1 MNLESLETLP
11 LLADPAGPTAV
22 VVDVTP
28 DVARVW
34 LRNNTHNRRLRERA
48 VQDYARDMAAGHW
61 NLNGEAIKFAA
72 DGTVLDGQH
81 RLRAVVAA
89 DVTVQMLV
97 VVGLDPAAQ
106 ETMDTGRK
114 RTTGDVMGLR
124 GEHNAHTLAA
134 ILRRVWAWQQGDY
147 KFAGN
152 YAAINRECAQLL
164 AEHPELRRSAE
175 IAVRTRN
182 AFPHIPQSSLGVAHH
197 LFSTIEVD
205 EAAWFFQRIADGAEL
220 PLGHPI
226 LALRSRVTSERLD
239 SVRMP
244 ESRHMAYLI
253 RTWNAT
259 REGRSLDRLVH
270 PPNSQMPMPK

>member
-1 MNLESLETLP
+1 VNTKTLP
-11 LLADPAGPTAV
+11 TLPDTDGPTAV
-22 VVDVTP
+22 VIDVTP
-28 DVARVW
+28 ALAREW
-34 LRNNTHNRRLRERA
+34 LRNNTHNRKLRDRA
-48 VQDYARDMAAGHW
+48 VADYARDMTAGHW
-61 NLNGEAIKFAA
+61 TLNGEAIKFAT

-81 RLRAVVAA
+81 RLRAVIDA
-89 DVTVQMLV
+89 DTTVQMLI

-124 GEHNAHTLAA
+124 GEANAHTLAA
-134 ILRRVWAWQQGDY
+134 VLRRIWAWKSGDY
-147 KFAGN
+147 RFGGT
-152 YAAINRECAQLL
+152 YAATNRECADLL
-164 AEHPELRRSAE
+164 AQHPEIRRSTE

-197 LFSTIEVD
+197 LFSTLALD
-205 EAAWFFQRIADGAEL
+205 DATWFFQRIADGAEL
-220 PLGHPI
+220 PLGHPV
-226 LALRSRVTSERLD
+226 LALRARVTSERLD

-253 RTWNAT
+253 RTWNAV

-270 PPNSQMPMPK
+270 PPNSSMPMPK